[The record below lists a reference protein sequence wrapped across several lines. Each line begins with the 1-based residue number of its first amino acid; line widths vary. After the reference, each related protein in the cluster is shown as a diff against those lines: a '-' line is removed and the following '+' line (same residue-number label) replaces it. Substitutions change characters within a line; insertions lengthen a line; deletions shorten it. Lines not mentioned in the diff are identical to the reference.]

1 MVVVARSTHSEHW
14 HRVRDLRPRMRAG
27 VVVRGTWYRGER
39 WHVVG
44 DPVSGRF
51 HRLSGGA
58 YALAGRLD
66 GRRTIHE
73 AWELAAQ
80 AAGDDAPTQ
89 GEAIAI
95 LGQMWASGVVA
106 LEATPDVRALLER
119 ASKGRRR
126 EVASGAMSVLFPRV
140 PLVDPDRFLSWVT
153 PWAGWVFSVPGFI
166 AWAILVGV
174 GIASVV
180 GSWDRIGAQ
189 TDRMLEPASAV
200 WAIAAYVI
208 AKLLHEIGHGVA
220 CKALARREGISAR
233 VPTMGVMILVGVP
246 SPYVDASAAW
256 GLRSAWRRAAV
267 GAAGMYVEIALAAVA
282 AIVWSRVGP
291 GPVSD
296 WALATMIVAGVTTV
310 VFNANPLLRY
320 DGYYIL
326 SDLAEI
332 PNLAR
337 RSTDQL
343 WHLAS
348 RYVWGVRGS
357 MSPARDGAEA
367 WMLTGYAV
375 AAAVYRFA
383 LAWAI
388 TIFVW
393 NRVPVV
399 GTLVGIVAM
408 VTLVVV
414 PVGMAV
420 KRIVSGADLASVRG
434 RAVGTSAIAA
444 VACVLAA
451 GLIPVPRTVTA
462 MGVVKADGRADVFA
476 ASPGTVDAIA
486 ESGTEVMGN
495 NSVVVRITNA
505 EAIADLRAWE
515 AAAQRVELERQRALL
530 RDVNEARAWESRAEA
545 TAARIAEAQR
555 VESGLTIV
563 APIDGEW
570 LAAPGVRAI
579 GAPVAQGE
587 PLGAVSTRR
596 GSRVVVGLRD
606 AQAAAVVG
614 AMGDR
619 HLIARVRGAAG
630 DGGVVR
636 GDLVSVSEAPE
647 GDRGFEATVD
657 LGDGSL
663 RPGARVIARI
673 ELPREPL
680 LPRWIDAVRR
690 TVVERDAVERSR

>member
-14 HRVRDLRPRMRAG
+14 HRVRDLRPRLRAG

-140 PLVDPDRFLSWVT
+140 PLVDPDRFLAWVT
-153 PWAGWVFSVPGFI
+153 PWAGWVFSLPGFI
-166 AWAILVGV
+166 AWALLVGV

-180 GSWDRIGAQ
+180 GSWDRIGARA
-189 TDRMLEPASAV
+189 DRMLEPTSAV
-200 WAIAAYVI
+200 WALAAYVV

-220 CKALARREGISAR
+220 CKALAKREGVAAR

-256 GLRSAWRRAAV
+256 GLRSRWHRAAV
-267 GAAGMYVEIALAAVA
+267 GAAGMYVEVALAAVA

-296 WALATMIVAGVTTV
+296 WAFATMVVAGVTTV

-326 SDLAEI
+326 SDLAEM

-348 RYVWGVRGS
+348 KYVWGVRGS
-357 MSPARDGAEA
+357 LSPARDGVEA

-399 GTLVGIVAM
+399 GTLVGVVAM
-408 VTLVVV
+408 TTLVVV

-420 KRIVSGADLASVRG
+420 KRILSGADLASVRG
-434 RAVGTSAIAA
+434 RAVGTTAIA
-444 VACVLAA
+444 VMACVVGA
-451 GLIPVPRTVTA
+451 GLIPMPRTVMA
-462 MGVVKADGRADVFA
+462 MGVVEADGRADVFA
-476 ASPGTVDAIA
+476 ASPGLVDAIA
-486 ESGTEVMGN
+486 DTGTEVAGGT
-495 NSVVVRITNA
+495 SVVARITNA

-515 AAAQRVELERQRALL
+515 AAALRVELERQRALL
-530 RDVNEARAWESRAEA
+530 RDVNEARAWESRAET
-545 TAARIAEAQR
+545 TAARITEAQR
-555 VESGLTIV
+555 VEDGLTVV

-579 GAPVAQGE
+579 GSPVAQGE
-587 PLGAVSTRR
+587 PLGAVSSQR
-596 GSRVVVGLRD
+596 GSRVVVDLRD
-606 AQAAAVVG
+606 AQAAAVVA

-619 HLIARVRGAAG
+619 SLATRVRGAAG
-630 DGGVVR
+630 NGGVVR
-636 GDLVSVSEAPE
+636 GDLVAVSEAPE

-657 LGDGSL
+657 LGDVSL

-673 ELPREPL
+673 ELPRAPL

-690 TVVERDAVERSR
+690 TVVERDVAERSR